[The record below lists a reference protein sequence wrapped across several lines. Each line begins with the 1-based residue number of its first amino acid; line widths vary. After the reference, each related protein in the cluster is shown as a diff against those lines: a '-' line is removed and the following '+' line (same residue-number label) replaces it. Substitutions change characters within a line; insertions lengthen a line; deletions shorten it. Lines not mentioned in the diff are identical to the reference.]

1 MKNTFSK
8 VISSITASAL
18 LVTTLG
24 VGSVNAFNGS
34 SINEFGKII
43 PVQKQLNYELEFRSN
58 FEFWKQGVSATYN
71 DPELKGDV
79 IEVTIN
85 DSCVGKIPMKLVR
98 DSAGVANAPFS
109 GYTNWELPKVDS
121 TRECSFWISYNDVIS
136 RHSLYSIL
144 NFVPDIAMYA
154 NPLTITA
161 GEKSNISVQTFS
173 GNPPFTY
180 MWSNGSTSDNIEV
193 YPTKTTTYTVTITD
207 IDGDSASGSVTI
219 TVNPA
224 VVIPPVDDG
233 DDDIVNPPVNPPVES
248 KDGGSTTP
256 VEDKSDAQ
264 KTDNKD
270 QKNNKIIATS
280 VKADDKDGEVLGT
293 ETSKNGLEVGDYFLI
308 GAGVLALIG
317 IIVGIVMFTRKKK
330 SNQSLNQ

>member
-1 MKNTFSK
+1 
-8 VISSITASAL
+8 
-18 LVTTLG
+18 LVTSVG
-24 VGSVNAFNGS
+24 VSSVSAFSGS
-34 SINEFGKII
+34 SLNEFGKII

-121 TRECSFWISYNDVIS
+121 TRECSFWISYNDVSS

-161 GEKSNISVQTFS
+161 GEKSKISVQTFS

-193 YPTKTTTYTVTITD
+193 YPTETTTYTVTITD
-207 IDGDSASGSVTI
+207 IDRDSASGSVTI

-233 DDDIVNPPVNPPVES
+233 DDDIVNPPVNPP

-256 VEDKSDAQ
+256 INQESDSE
-264 KTDNKD
+264 KTDQKKD
-270 QKNNKIIATS
+270 SDKKIVAKT
-280 VKADDKDGEVLGT
+280 VKADEKDNEGEVLGT
-293 ETSKNGLEVGDYFLI
+293 QTEVKDGLQVGDYFLI

-317 IIVGIVMFTRKKK
+317 IIIGIVMISRKKK
-330 SNQSLNQ
+330 NNQKLNQ